1 MRCKET
7 VHRTRVT
14 LFWKGDSFCSTSPLL
29 PPLLSPPSTGL
40 PIPFSP
46 RVTLCLA
53 DPIEV
58 KAVEGVRGED
68 GKVTIPQEAIEEL
81 HQKYLLSI
89 TEMFNKYKAA
99 AGYPD
104 AVLEIQ

>member
-1 MRCKET
+1 MHHNFSSCQHQLK
-7 VHRTRVT
+7 
-14 LFWKGDSFCSTSPLL
+14 FCILTSESIPCLLLSITPL
-29 PPLLSPPSTGL
+29 PPPGL
-40 PIPFSP
+40 PVPFTP

-58 KAVEGVRGED
+58 EAVKGVKGDD

-81 HQKYLLSI
+81 HEKYIKSI
-89 TEMFNKYKAA
+89 TEMFNKYKEA

-104 AVLEIQ
+104 AVLEVQ